1 MKTLKEAREFL
12 SSNKKPYVI
21 ISSKELFDEKKE
33 YYMVDYQHVK
43 DCAWVRHPFATSTE
57 ISNIQTWAELR
68 SFDKGGNKGLV
79 DFRVIP
85 ERLLDRPYEL
95 WNEELQCWVPDD
107 LGTRRTYLFDARYE
121 FAVILQTGQLSLM
134 RYTDESKEDWFK
146 RIKSDSRM
154 EYHYEDLDF
163 VDGKF
168 IKINEED

>member
-12 SSNKKPYVI
+12 ATNKEPYEI
-21 ISSKELFDEKKE
+21 ISSNELFDTKKE
-33 YYMVDYQHVK
+33 YYMVDYHNVK
-43 DCAWVRHPFATSTE
+43 DCAWVRHPFATISE
-57 ISNIQTWAELR
+57 IGSIEGRAQLT
-68 SFDKGGNKGLV
+68 SFDKRGQRGSI

-85 ERLLDRPYEL
+85 ERHLDKPYEL

-146 RIKSDSRM
+146 RIKSDPRM
-154 EYHYEDLDF
+154 KGCYKKLDF

>member
-12 SSNKKPYVI
+12 ASNKKPYVI
-21 ISSKELFDEKKE
+21 ISSKKLFDEKEE
-33 YYMVDYQHVK
+33 YYMVDYQNVK
-43 DCAWVRHPFATSTE
+43 DCAWVRHPFAT
-57 ISNIQTWAELR
+57 ISDIPTIQTWAHI
-68 SFDKGGNKGLV
+68 SSISKSDNKGSV

-85 ERLLDRPYEL
+85 ERHLDKPYEL

-134 RYTDESKEDWFK
+134 RYKDESKEDWFK
-146 RIKSDSRM
+146 RIKSDPRM
-154 EYHYEDLDF
+154 EGCYKKLDF

-168 IKINEED
+168 IKINEEK